1 MWKVAFDSGGYS
13 VQPVAAAKSPV
24 VPRTTSE
31 VIAKAREATS
41 IQNANTPAFGKASS
55 SVLISAGSV
64 RQPRPFT
71 SVGISI

>member
-31 VIAKAREATS
+31 VIASTMEATS
-41 IQNANTPAFGKASS
+41 VQNASTPTFGKASS
-55 SVLISAGSV
+55 LVLISSGSV

-71 SVGISI
+71 SVGISV